1 MLPHLQNDGGA
12 EIHTGGVS
20 KAGRQP
26 SSSTPVVTK
35 QQVKKETE
43 RLTTQLHKLTTER
56 NELQDHLNVISEG
69 PLENSN
75 LHSQLLAELNHVKNN
90 MEILREENQKM
101 QEDFALLQQ
110 HLGEFKSN
118 CENRQE
124 EASDPQT
131 QHQKHM
137 GRMEEMLQYVVKQ
150 KEMAIKQKELAR
162 KLQHHFDV
170 LQMRFEKL
178 QHEMELATA
187 QEESILQN
195 DLLHQE
201 SPAEPSL
208 QKPQNPRDG
217 FTLTYYISSV

>member
-1 MLPHLQNDGGA
+1 MLVLYEGLYSPPLRTPYSSEQFMEVREEMLKYVLKQEPAVQEKNLEKLQHHF
-12 EIHTGGVS
+12 EVLQR
-20 KAGRQP
+20 RQ
-26 SSSTPVVTK
+26 
-35 QQVKKETE
+35 
-43 RLTTQLHKLTTER
+43 
-56 NELQDHLNVISEG
+56 D
-69 PLENSN
+69 N
-75 LHSQLLAELNHVKNN
+75 LHSQILAELNHVNNN
-90 MEILREENQKM
+90 MEILRKENQKM

-137 GRMEEMLQYVVKQ
+137 ERMEEMLQYVVKQ